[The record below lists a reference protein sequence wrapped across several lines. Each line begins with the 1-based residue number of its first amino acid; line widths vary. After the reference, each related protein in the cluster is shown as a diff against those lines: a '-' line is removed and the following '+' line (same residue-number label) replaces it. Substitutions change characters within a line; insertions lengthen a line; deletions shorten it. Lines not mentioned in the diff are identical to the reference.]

1 MTKRARTVVAA
12 SASAEMPGFIK
23 PQLAML
29 KAKAPSGDQWLHE
42 IKFDGYRV
50 QVHLNKG
57 KKRVFTRNGLDWT
70 KRFSVIAGA
79 LDIPGQAILDGE
91 VVVIHEGRTNFSEL
105 QAELAAGK
113 QDRLVYYA
121 FDLLWR
127 DRDLRK
133 LPQVERKRM
142 LSDLLGEND
151 IGHPAIY
158 SEHLTGDG
166 QEMFEHA
173 TKLNF
178 EGIVSK
184 NAQAPYRSDRNEG
197 WLKVKTVRQG
207 KFPVIGFVKDPSGV
221 AALYLGKREGKDLV
235 YMGKVG
241 TGWSRTVSSQIR
253 KQLDTVV
260 SPKSKLTKPIKK
272 PKATWV
278 EPTFFA
284 DVEYRDITSE
294 GLLRQSSFKGLKR
307 K

>member
-1 MTKRARTVVAA
+1 MVKRARIVVAS

-23 PQLAML
+23 PQLATL

-50 QVHLNKG
+50 QAHLDKG
-57 KKRVFTRNGLDWT
+57 RKRIFTRNGLDWT

-105 QAELAAGK
+105 QAELAAGR

-127 DRDLRK
+127 NGDLRK

-151 IGHPAIY
+151 IGLPVIY
-158 SEHLTGDG
+158 SEHLTGNG
-166 QEMFEHA
+166 QAMFEHA
-173 TKLNF
+173 AKLNF

-184 NAQAPYRSDRNEG
+184 NAQAPVPFRSQRGLAEDQDRAARQIPG
-197 WLKVKTVRQG
+197 HRLRQG
-207 KFPVIGFVKDPSGV
+207 SERCGRAVPRKARGQGSRLHGQGGDRVV
-221 AALYLGKREGKDLV
+221 AN
-235 YMGKVG
+235 
-241 TGWSRTVSSQIR
+241 
-253 KQLDTVV
+253 
-260 SPKSKLTKPIKK
+260 
-272 PKATWV
+272 
-278 EPTFFA
+278 
-284 DVEYRDITSE
+284 
-294 GLLRQSSFKGLKR
+294 GLESDQETA
-307 K
+307 